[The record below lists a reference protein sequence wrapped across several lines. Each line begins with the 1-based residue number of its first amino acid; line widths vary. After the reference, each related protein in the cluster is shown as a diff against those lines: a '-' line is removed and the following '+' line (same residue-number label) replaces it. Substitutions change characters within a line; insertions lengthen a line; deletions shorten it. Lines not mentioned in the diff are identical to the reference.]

1 MTIGGSSNPSQLQRA
16 RQRDRLHT
24 LLGTMEH
31 ARNGAICFKLS
42 RRRVRPMTN
51 AEHLLQQAIKAE
63 RLARA
68 VNDTL
73 TIERLRAYAADC
85 RKKAA
90 GQSECAAA

>member
-1 MTIGGSSNPSQLQRA
+1 
-16 RQRDRLHT
+16 
-24 LLGTMEH
+24 
-31 ARNGAICFKLS
+31 
-42 RRRVRPMTN
+42 MTN

-73 TIERLRAYAADC
+73 TIERLRAFAADC

-90 GQSECAAA
+90 GQTECAAA

>member
-1 MTIGGSSNPSQLQRA
+1 
-16 RQRDRLHT
+16 
-24 LLGTMEH
+24 
-31 ARNGAICFKLS
+31 
-42 RRRVRPMTN
+42 MTN